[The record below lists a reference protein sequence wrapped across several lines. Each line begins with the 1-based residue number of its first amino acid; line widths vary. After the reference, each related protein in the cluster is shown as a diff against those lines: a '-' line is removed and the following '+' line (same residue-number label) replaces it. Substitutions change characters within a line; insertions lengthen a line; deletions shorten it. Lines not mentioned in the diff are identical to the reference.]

1 MTTSISTL
9 ISTEHF
15 IAALYGLLDETFDN
29 VRSYFLDQGTSLF
42 ETSATISTEEASVPV
57 RGKCSISSGRDSSG
71 VMRAEPLGRS
81 SAAH

>member
-29 VRSYFLDQGTSLF
+29 VRS
-42 ETSATISTEEASVPV
+42 
-57 RGKCSISSGRDSSG
+57 
-71 VMRAEPLGRS
+71 
-81 SAAH
+81 